1 MFGQSQCIVSVGQ
14 SEQTALVGRRGF
26 VENDAFEEMVLTA
39 EHKVQ
44 RARLDLDP
52 IPPIYIWKIN
62 VFFEH

>member
-1 MFGQSQCIVSVGQ
+1 MFGQSQCTVSAGQ
-14 SEQTALVGRRGF
+14 SEQTALVERRGF
-26 VENDAFEEMVLTA
+26 EENDAFEEMVLTA